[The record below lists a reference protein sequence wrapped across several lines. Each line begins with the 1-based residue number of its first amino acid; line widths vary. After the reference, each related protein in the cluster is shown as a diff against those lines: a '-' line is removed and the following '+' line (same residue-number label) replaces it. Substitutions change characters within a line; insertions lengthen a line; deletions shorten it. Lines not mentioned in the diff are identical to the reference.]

1 MKAIR
6 VYSVL
11 LDDFIYGG
19 GNGDKI
25 YPRTT
30 SSKDSMFVV
39 VVALCYQHL
48 TTDNW
53 VSKLP
58 QIQSEFFDY
67 GQSFGNNS

>member
-48 TTDNW
+48 TTDN
-53 VSKLP
+53 
-58 QIQSEFFDY
+58 
-67 GQSFGNNS
+67 